1 MAYTFSNQLPIGF
14 TAPDFQLPD
23 VVSGEIRSLQ
33 ELKSDSATVILFIC
47 NHCPYVKHVNKGIAE
62 LANDYRAKGVAFIAI
77 SANDAE
83 AFPDD
88 APEFLKKQAIE
99 HGFNFPYLY
108 DETQQ
113 VAKAYKA
120 ACTPD
125 FYVFNKALK
134 LEYHG
139 RMDEANHKN
148 NAPND
153 GKDIRN
159 ALDKVIKGQPAD
171 NLQTP
176 SSGCNIKWKA
186 GVSPF

>member
-1 MAYTFSNQLPIGF
+1 MAYTFSTSLPIGF
-14 TAPDFQLPD
+14 VAPDFQLQD
-23 VVSGEIRSLQ
+23 VISGN
-33 ELKSDSATVILFIC
+33 LKSLNEIKSEVATVVLFIC
-47 NHCPYVKHVNKGIAE
+47 NHCPYVKHINKGIAK
-62 LANDYRAKGVAFIAI
+62 LANDYQAKGVAFVAI
-77 SANDAE
+77 SSNDAE

-88 APEFLKKQAIE
+88 APEFLKQQATE
-99 HGFNFPYLY
+99 NGFNFPYLY
-108 DETQQ
+108 DSTQM

-125 FYVFNKALK
+125 FYVFNGKLE

-139 RMDEANHKN
+139 RMDASNHKN
-148 NAPND
+148 NEPND

-159 ALDKVIKGQPAD
+159 ALENVIKGQPT
-171 NLQTP
+171 NELQTP